1 MRDSTLKTPNQ
12 SVLLEEIR
20 RGWRWVVFAAQLLG
34 RVGGLGAW
42 VQAMQRLVGLLGDR
56 ATTKPGNNAP
66 SSVFVPG
73 QYFYEAAAFPFAT
86 QLEAHWPTILA
97 ELTALRGQHF
107 IPWSEKHLYN
117 EGWSTFGLYAFG
129 VKIGKNCD
137 LCPATTALLE
147 QIPNLITAGFSALA
161 PGTHIAPHTGYPD
174 GVLRCHLG
182 LIVPENCA
190 IRVEDQTRSWQEGRC
205 LIFDDTAEHEA
216 WNQSDRLRVVLLLDF
231 KPS

>member
-1 MRDSTLKTPNQ
+1 MPDRTLKLPNP

-20 RGWRWVVFAAQLLG
+20 RGWHWVVFAAQVLG
-34 RVGGLGAW
+34 RVGGPKSW
-42 VQAMQRLVGLLGDR
+42 MQAVQRLTGLLRDR
-56 ATTKPGNNAP
+56 ATAQPGHHTP

-73 QYFYEAAAFPFAT
+73 KYFYEAALFPFAT
-86 QLEAHWPTILA
+86 QLEAQWPTILA
-97 ELTALRGQHF
+97 ELNALRGQHF
-107 IPWSEKHLYN
+107 ISWSEKHLYN
-117 EGWSTFGLYAFG
+117 KGWSTFGLYAFG

-137 LCPATTALLE
+137 LCPHTTALLE
-147 QIPNLITAGFSALA
+147 QVPNLITAGFSALA

-190 IRVEDQTRSWQEGRC
+190 IRVASQTRAWQEGRC

-231 KPS
+231 KP